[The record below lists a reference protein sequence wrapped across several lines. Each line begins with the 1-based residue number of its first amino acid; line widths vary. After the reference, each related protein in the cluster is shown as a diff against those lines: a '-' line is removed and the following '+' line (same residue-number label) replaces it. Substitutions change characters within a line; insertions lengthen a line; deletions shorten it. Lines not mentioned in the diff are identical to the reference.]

1 MWLPGRRAA
10 RLAPLLAALSP
21 VSPLSLMSLQ
31 SPLSSLFA
39 QTLPAVF
46 PPSTHLPIRFLYP
59 LASGRDTVGT
69 RVLVQTMGALA
80 HDSCVV
86 VQPFT
91 QVQGRVTLSR
101 GGRLFGGRGE
111 IHIAF
116 DSLEVRRGAWVPIA
130 AVLDTLEYEAPR
142 DVGPSGTIHGGHVSF
157 VKRLVPAGIVGLA
170 DVDVIP
176 VALLGGYLVARR
188 GPRATIVSGE
198 VGGLRLTVPLMLPV
212 PACVRPVRVR
222 DLTTPPDLPRFV
234 PRSDT
239 KSGAP
244 WDPINLIFLGTGPA
258 LDTAFAHAG
267 WLPAHRHT
275 APAVVKEVVAAL
287 ANRPAV
293 AAPVSTEY
301 FNGRPQDDA
310 FELAGPT
317 VRVRHHVRI
326 WVLDSLAGLW
336 VGAATEDVGIILTK
350 HTHRISPRVDIERDR
365 IVRDLE
371 AGGCADLVQYVR
383 LPGALTQGH
392 GPQGQLMVS
401 DGRAAIVRLKAC
413 DPM

>member
-1 MWLPGRRAA
+1 MRMPAMRAV
-10 RLAPLLAALSP
+10 RLVPLLAVL
-21 VSPLSLMSLQ
+21 SPLS
-31 SPLSSLFA
+31 PLFA
-39 QTLPAVF
+39 QTPPAVF
-46 PPSTHLPIRFLYP
+46 AAGTHLPVRFLYP
-59 LASGRDTVGT
+59 LVSGRDTVGT
-69 RVLVQTMGALA
+69 RVLVQTMGALV

-91 QVQGRVTLSR
+91 QAQGRVTLSR

-111 IHIAF
+111 IRVAF
-116 DSLEVRRGAWVPIA
+116 DSLEVRRGRWVRIT
-130 AVLDTLEYEAPR
+130 AVLDTLEYEPPR
-142 DVGPSGTIHGGHVSF
+142 DVGPSGTVHGGHVSF
-157 VKRLVPAGIVGLA
+157 VKRLVPAGLVVLA

-176 VALLGGYLVARR
+176 VALLGGFLIARQ
-188 GPRATIVSGE
+188 GPRAAIVSGE
-198 VGGLRLTVPLMLPV
+198 VGGLRLTAPLTLPV
-212 PACVRPVRVR
+212 HACVPPARTR
-222 DLTTPPDLPRFV
+222 DLTALPDLPRFV

-239 KSGAP
+239 KSGRL

-275 APAVVKEVVAAL
+275 APAGVKEVVAVL
-287 ANRPAV
+287 ANQPAV
-293 AAPVSTEY
+293 RAPESTEY
-301 FNGRPQDDA
+301 FAGRPQDDA

-317 VRVRHHVRI
+317 ARVRHHVRV
-326 WVLDSLAGLW
+326 WVLDSLAGIW

-350 HTHRISPRVDIERDR
+350 HTHRISPRVDLERDR

-383 LPGALTQGH
+383 LPGALTRGR
-392 GPQGQLMVS
+392 GPEGQLMVS
-401 DGRAAIVRLKAC
+401 DGRAAVVRLKAC